1 MRAYFEYLDA
11 LRAGGLLTDRFA
23 APNHLRRKFGL
34 TEGDAC
40 KLYGLWAA
48 TFNEADSIDTRLLKA
63 GLYLDEGE

>member
-34 TEGDAC
+34 
-40 KLYGLWAA
+40 WAA